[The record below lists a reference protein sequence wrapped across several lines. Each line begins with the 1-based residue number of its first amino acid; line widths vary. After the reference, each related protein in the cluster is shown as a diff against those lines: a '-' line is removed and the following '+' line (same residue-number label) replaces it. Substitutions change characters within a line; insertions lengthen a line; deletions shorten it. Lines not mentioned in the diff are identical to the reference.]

1 MAGTKPV
8 KHRTLPSPPLC
19 GGLKFTFYSFSVI
32 KTGLRILQQ
41 KDGVNPR
48 ITIIGGLTLLV
59 SAISVTVIRLETGY
73 STAIAGLAV
82 LSSLGAAK
90 LLNRKILEESTGRR
104 TKAFQDLVN
113 TFSLFLVISAAGLV
127 NIVPVWLAVLT
138 LAMTGVTRIFLLQI
152 NRRYRKN
159 HVMQVGEDYWILL
172 TGIILIVAFLQP
184 YFIVYG
190 LVVLNLVLAYDL
202 VSLVRELER

>member
-1 MAGTKPV
+1 M
-8 KHRTLPSPPLC
+8 
-19 GGLKFTFYSFSVI
+19 
-32 KTGLRILQQ
+32 
-41 KDGVNPR
+41 
-48 ITIIGGLTLLV
+48 
-59 SAISVTVIRLETGY
+59 
-73 STAIAGLAV
+73 
-82 LSSLGAAK
+82 SSLGAAK